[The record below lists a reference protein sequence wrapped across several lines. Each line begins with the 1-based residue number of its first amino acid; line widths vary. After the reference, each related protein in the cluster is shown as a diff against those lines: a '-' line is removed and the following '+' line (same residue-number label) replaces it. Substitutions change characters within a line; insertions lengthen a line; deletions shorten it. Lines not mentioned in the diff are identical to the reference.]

1 MLSRS
6 LPDPRWGCFMLYI
19 ALIASLLAQAH
30 GLAITYCSPDNNA
43 GSYPRYYNQFMSNGA
58 CQDHCQGSYAFA
70 VLQGSYCWC
79 SNYVPADQQSTYD
92 CNEQCP
98 GYPQDWCGSTNAG
111 LYGYYQLSPGVPLGT
126 SGASGSSAAPR
137 TSSSSDE
144 ASSVTYDTS
153 RAPLTSSSS
162 YTSFISSSEPTS
174 SSFSASSVDTA
185 TDSTTAAPTEVYTSV
200 TTVTGKVST
209 ILVTPT
215 PAVSSDATLGQSAT
229 GGGGGGISGGKV
241 AGIVVGA
248 ALGVGAL
255 IGAAMYVWYRRRQKR
270 NGTISQPESSFIA
283 RSGDR
288 SPSNNVPSR
297 QVSQLSSSGLLGT
310 KTPRINT
317 SGIPNGSGPRS
328 AGTGSSGLDRRSLAT
343 DQRLNPYALYF
354 HDEGQV
360 SNVSLQDNQDYSRQL
375 RVANPDP

>member
-1 MLSRS
+1 M
-6 LPDPRWGCFMLYI
+6 
-19 ALIASLLAQAH
+19 
-30 GLAITYCSPDNNA
+30 
-43 GSYPRYYNQFMSNGA
+43 
-58 CQDHCQGSYAFA
+58 
-70 VLQGSYCWC
+70 
-79 SNYVPADQQSTYD
+79 
-92 CNEQCP
+92 
-98 GYPQDWCGSTNAG
+98 
-111 LYGYYQLSPGVPLGT
+111 
-126 SGASGSSAAPR
+126 
-137 TSSSSDE
+137 
-144 ASSVTYDTS
+144 
-153 RAPLTSSSS
+153 
-162 YTSFISSSEPTS
+162 
-174 SSFSASSVDTA
+174 DTA

-375 RVANPDP
+375 RVR

>member
-137 TSSSSDE
+137 TSS
-144 ASSVTYDTS
+144 
-153 RAPLTSSSS
+153 
-162 YTSFISSSEPTS
+162 SSSEPTS